1 MIRKAFLLVACMTLA
16 GCATYGY
23 RGGSGDYYYGSP
35 GTTYRHYGAPYGSL
49 GYGRGYGWYGG
60 AGYGVPYGRYDAW
73 NRYPYGYGGGYYRPP
88 PVIVRPVYPGR
99 PGGHRPPARPPHGH
113 SRPDRPGWGDGR
125 PGRPD
130 RPGIGRPDR
139 PDRPGVTRPDRP
151 RPGADGRPPHRGD
164 ADRPGRPG
172 GGWGGRPPRGEG
184 QGRPYTRPDGQRPGR
199 PEGRP
204 RPNVQRPPQAAPVS
218 RPPPTRNESRPSP
231 RVERRTTVTPRQVE
245 PI

>member
-99 PGGHRPPARPPHGH
+99 PGHRPPHHGRPPYEHARPE
-113 SRPDRPGWGDGR
+113 RPDRPGWGHGRGCDGVQWR
-125 PGRPD
+125 GRC
-130 RPGIGRPDR
+130 
-139 PDRPGVTRPDRP
+139 
-151 RPGADGRPPHRGD
+151 H
-164 ADRPGRPG
+164 
-172 GGWGGRPPRGEG
+172 
-184 QGRPYTRPDGQRPGR
+184 
-199 PEGRP
+199 
-204 RPNVQRPPQAAPVS
+204 AAPS
-218 RPPPTRNESRPSP
+218 
-231 RVERRTTVTPRQVE
+231 
-245 PI
+245 